1 VDVFWMLLALGVCGA
16 LMFLGYRIEPH
27 YASKDGRRFLCTGQQ
42 VSSYGE
48 PEGRRHEVRISVLPD
63 GALQMDT
70 KRGMR
75 RTISLWTLEGKAA
88 EHPKR
93 RLVYVLRGTDGSGVT
108 QRMTI
113 RLPPKSRAVAILDN
127 VVTSRR

>member
-1 VDVFWMLLALGVCGA
+1 VDVFWIALALGVCGA

-27 YASKDGRRFLCTGQQ
+27 YVSKDGRRFLCTGQL

-48 PEGRRHEVRISVLPD
+48 PEGRRHEVRISVLSD
-63 GALQMDT
+63 GVLQIDT

-75 RTISLWTLEGKAA
+75 RTISMWTLEGKAA

-93 RLVYVLRGTDGSGVT
+93 RLVYLLRGTVSDGVT

-113 RLPPKSRAVAILDN
+113 RLPPNSRAVAILDT
-127 VVTSRR
+127 VVASRR

>member
-1 VDVFWMLLALGVCGA
+1 MLLALGLCGA
-16 LMFLGYRIEPH
+16 LMVLGYRIEPH
-27 YASKDGRRFLCTGQQ
+27 YASKDGRRFLCTGQL
-42 VSSYGE
+42 VSRFGE
-48 PEGRRHEVRISVLPD
+48 PDGRRREVRISVLPD

-93 RLVYVLRGTDGSGVT
+93 RLVYLLRGADGSGVT

-113 RLPPKSRAVAILDN
+113 RLPSTSRAVAILDS
-127 VVTSRR
+127 VVASTR